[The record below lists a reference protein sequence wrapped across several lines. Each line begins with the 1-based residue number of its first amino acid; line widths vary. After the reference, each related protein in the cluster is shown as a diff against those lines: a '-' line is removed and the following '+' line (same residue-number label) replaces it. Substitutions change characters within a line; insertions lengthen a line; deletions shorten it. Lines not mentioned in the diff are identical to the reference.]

1 MAKYQTPGIYI
12 EETPLLPREIERGI
26 TTAVFIGYTEKQE
39 KEDGKN
45 LLNIPTKVKSIIE
58 FEKCFGKA
66 QMEENIEIIDN
77 SSDENEDILVQFSGN
92 QSLHNLY
99 YSILSYFE
107 NGGNSCTIVSVGT
120 FKNIG
125 ESLSADELDA
135 GLNSL
140 FDEEENLLI
149 NVPEDQNLLDE
160 DLYFLHQ
167 KILEFCKIHCSFSIL
182 NLPKNSAEDF
192 LLKVE
197 DFRIETDI
205 DHQIL
210 SFGAVFMPNLV
221 TNKVYSYD
229 EDLVKIKKPNGEVL
243 LSSLKINDDIK
254 YQKYLSL
261 VQKFNVVIPPTGA
274 VSGAMIYSENTRG
287 IWKAPANI
295 NLNFAL
301 KPTFNITNREQD
313 SLNIDYSG
321 KSINS
326 IRTFTGRGTVIWG
339 SRTLNGNDAQWKY
352 ISIRRFANLL
362 ESDIQKGLKRFT
374 FEPNDSIT
382 WNKIT
387 ATIENYLTLHWRE
400 GALAG
405 AKPEHAYFVRC
416 GKNTTMSD
424 LDILENRLIVQIGIA
439 PTRPMEFIIFEFKE
453 KMLTK

>member
-12 EETPLLPREIERGI
+12 EETPLLPPEMERGI
-26 TTAVFIGYTEKQE
+26 TTAVFIGYTEKHE

-58 FEKCFGKA
+58 FEKWFGKA
-66 QMEENIEIIDN
+66 QIEENIEIIDN
-77 SSDENEDILVQFSGN
+77 SSDENEDILVQFNSN

-125 ESLSADELDA
+125 ETLIVDELIA

-140 FDEEENLLI
+140 DHQEENLLI
-149 NVPEDQNLLDE
+149 NVPEDQNLAEE
-160 DLYFLHQ
+160 DFYFLQ
-167 KILEFCKIHCSFSIL
+167 KKILEFCEIHRGFSIL
-182 NLPKNSAEDF
+182 NLPKNSEEDF
-192 LLKVE
+192 LLTVE
-197 DFRIETDI
+197 DFRIKTDI
-205 DHQIL
+205 ANPIL

-229 EDLVKIKKPNGEVL
+229 ENLIKIKKPNGEVL
-243 LSSLKINDDIK
+243 LSSLKINDEIK

-301 KPTFNITNREQD
+301 KPTLNITNREQD
-313 SLNIDYSG
+313 SLNIDASG

-326 IRTFTGRGTVIWG
+326 IRTVTGKGTLIWG
-339 SRTLNGNDAQWKY
+339 SRTLNGNDHEWKY

-362 ESDIQKGLKRFT
+362 ESDIQKGLKLFT

-387 ATIENYLTLHWRE
+387 ATIENYLYGFWRE

-439 PTRPMEFIIFEFKE
+439 PSRPMEFVIFELKQ